1 MPYNNMHVAHTQT
14 IIDMETGEVLFDR
27 SYEYRGEWA
36 LCDRAA
42 QKEAKQA
49 AGTDATVAGN
59 QGAAASQINSVLTP
73 QLEKQATNPT
83 GYNPTDLNSML
94 VASQQGAGG
103 ANSGITGQANLTAA
117 RTRNAGGF
125 TNALDEAARVK
136 NRQLSQ
142 NALGIQNQNA
152 NVKLDQQQSAQK
164 ALQGLYG
171 TDTSAQ
177 LSAMG
182 LVPGAVNSEVNAG
195 NSGWLQNTEGIMN
208 SLGNLGKGV
217 GDAATG
223 LK

>member
-1 MPYNNMHVAHTQT
+1 LYSGPWA
-14 IIDMETGEVLFDR
+14 LADR
-27 SYEYRGEWA
+27 S
-36 LCDRAA
+36 
-42 QKEAKQA
+42 QQA
-49 AGTDATVAGN
+49 AGKQAQQNENFVAANAGGN
-59 QGAAASQINSVLTP
+59 AAQISSTLTP

-83 GYNPTDLNSML
+83 GYAPQDLNNML
-94 VASQQGAGG
+94 TASAQGAGG
-103 ANSGITGQANLTAA
+103 ATSGITGQANLTAA

-142 NALGIQNQNA
+142 NNLGVQNANA
-152 NVKLDQQQSAQK
+152 NVKLGQQQDAQK

-171 TDTSAQ
+171 TDTSEQ

-182 LVPGAVNSEVNAG
+182 LVPGTINSTVNAG